1 MLIDREKEL
10 AELNLLLEEP
20 GAHLLAVSGRRRLG
34 KTTLL
39 LEWARRSGRPYL
51 YWVASRALA
60 SFLLRQF
67 SQTVWCQAHPDD
79 IVPATFSFDHWADV
93 FEQVARLAADRHQY
107 IVILDEFPY
116 AVEAD
121 SALPSILQNTWDHY
135 LKATPV
141 VMVLCGSHVGMMG
154 RLLRYDAPLFGRMV
168 GPLRV
173 EPLPFRALAQF
184 FPRYTAPERVAVWA
198 ILGGVP
204 AYLERFNDSQT
215 IAANVRRHVFR
226 STGLFRTDPDHLL
239 HESLREP
246 QNYIAILLAIA
257 AGYHRVIDIISAA
270 GLPGTRQADP
280 YLARLRELGFI
291 RRELPATVP
300 EAKRATSRLSRYVL
314 ADNYLRFY
322 FRFIWPNQGLLEQR
336 LDDRLW
342 ALINEQLQAFV
353 GETAFEE
360 LCREWI
366 LAQARA
372 DRLPFSP
379 DRVGAHWGGGVQVDV
394 VAVGWRERVI
404 LLSGCKWGAEPVGQ
418 RVVRELIEEKTP
430 KVLQRLPGDS
440 LDWTVHYAFFAR
452 AGFTKAAQAE
462 AQTRQA
468 LLVDLGTLDR
478 DLQAAF

>member
-10 AELNLLLEEP
+10 AELNLLLGEP

-39 LEWARRSGRPYL
+39 LEWARRSDRPYL
-51 YWVASRALA
+51 YWVASRAPV

-67 SQTVWCQAHPDD
+67 SQTIWRQVHPDD
-79 IVPATFSFDHWADV
+79 VVPATFSFDQWSDA
-93 FEQVARLAADRHQY
+93 FEQVARLAGDRQY

-116 AVEAD
+116 AIEAD
-121 SALPSILQNTWDHY
+121 PALPSILQNTWDHR
-135 LKATPV
+135 LKATPAV
-141 VMVLCGSHVGMMG
+141 VVLCGSHVGMME
-154 RLLRYDAPLFGRMV
+154 RLLHYDAPLFGRMV

-173 EPLPFRALAQF
+173 GPLPFRALTQF
-184 FPRYTAPERVAVWA
+184 FPHYAAAERVAIWA

-204 AYLERFNDSQT
+204 AYLERFDDSQT

-257 AGYHRVIDIISAA
+257 AGHHQVTDIISAA
-270 GLPGTRQADP
+270 GLPGAKQADP

-291 RRELPATVP
+291 RREIPVTVP
-300 EAKRATSRLSRYVL
+300 EAKRTTSRLSRYVL

-322 FRFIWPNQGLLEQR
+322 FRFIWPHQGLLEQG

-342 ALINEQLQAFV
+342 ELINEQLRAFV

-360 LCREWI
+360 LCREWM
-366 LAQARA
+366 LVQARA
-372 DRLPFSP
+372 GRLLFAP

-394 VAVGWRERVI
+394 VAVGWRERAI
-404 LLSGCKWGAEPVGQ
+404 LLGECKWEAEPVG
-418 RVVRELIEEKTP
+418 RDVIRELIGEKTP
-430 KVLQRLPGDS
+430 KVLQNLAGNG

-452 AGFTKAAQAE
+452 AGFTEAAQAE
-462 AQTRQA
+462 AQARRA
-468 LLVDLGTLDR
+468 LLVDLDTLDR
-478 DLQAAF
+478 DLQAAV

>member
-39 LEWARRSGRPYL
+39 LEWARRSGRPFL
-51 YWVASRALA
+51 YWVASRAPVPL
-60 SFLLRQF
+60 LLRQF
-67 SQTVWCQAHPDD
+67 SQTVWRQTHPDD
-79 IVPATFSFDHWADV
+79 VVPATFSFDHWSDA
-93 FEQVARLAADRHQY
+93 FEQVARLVAGRRY
-107 IVILDEFPY
+107 IAILDEFPH

-121 SALPSILQNTWDHY
+121 SALPSILQNAWDHH

-141 VMVLCGSHVGMMG
+141 VVVLCGSHVGMMEQ
-154 RLLRYDAPLFGRMV
+154 LLHYDAPLFGRMV

-184 FPRYTAPERVAVWA
+184 LPRYTAAERVAVWA

-204 AYLERFNDSQT
+204 AYLERFDNSQS

-257 AGYHRVIDIISAA
+257 AGHHRVTDIVSAA
-270 GLPGTRQADP
+270 GMPGTKQADP

-291 RRELPATVP
+291 QRELPATVP
-300 EAKRATSRLSRYVL
+300 EARRPTSRLSRYVL

-322 FRFIWPNQGLLEQR
+322 FRFIWPHQGLLEQG
-336 LDDRLW
+336 LDERLW
-342 ALINEQLQAFV
+342 ELIGEQLRAFV

-360 LCREWI
+360 LCRQWV
-366 LAQARA
+366 LVQARA
-372 DRLPFSP
+372 GRLPFSP
-379 DRVGAHWGGGVQVDV
+379 DRVGTHWGGGVQVDV
-394 VAVGWRERVI
+394 VAVGWRERAA
-404 LLSGCKWGAEPVGQ
+404 LLGECKWGAEPMS
-418 RVVRELIEEKTP
+418 RNVVRELIEKKSP
-430 KVLQRLPGDS
+430 RLLQRLPDDGA
-440 LDWTVHYAFFAR
+440 DWMLHYALFAR
-452 AGFTKAAQAE
+452 TGFTEAARAE
-462 AQTRQA
+462 ADAHGA
-468 LLVDLGTLDR
+468 LLVDLDTLDR
-478 DLQAAF
+478 DLQATV

>member
-1 MLIDREKEL
+1 MLIDRESEL

-51 YWVASRALA
+51 YWVASRAPA
-60 SFLLRQF
+60 PFLLRQF
-67 SQTVWCQAHPDD
+67 SQTVWRQAHPDD
-79 IVPATFSFDHWADV
+79 VMPVAFSFDHWSDA
-93 FEQVARLAADRHQY
+93 FEQVARLAADRQY

-121 SALPSILQNTWDHY
+121 SALPSILQNAWDHH
-135 LKATPV
+135 LKSTQV
-141 VMVLCGSHVGMMG
+141 VMVLCGSHVGMME

-173 EPLPFRALAQF
+173 EPLPFRALADF
-184 FPRYTAPERVAVWA
+184 FPRYTVAERVAIWA

-204 AYLERFNDSQT
+204 AYLERFDDSQT
-215 IAANVRRHVFR
+215 IAANIRRHVFR

-246 QNYIAILLAIA
+246 QNYITILLAIA
-257 AGYHRVIDIISAA
+257 AGHHRVTDIVSAA
-270 GLPGTRQADP
+270 GLPGTGQADP

-322 FRFIWPNQGLLEQR
+322 FRFIWPHQGLLEQG

-342 ALINEQLQAFV
+342 KLINEQLRAFV
-353 GETAFEE
+353 GEMAFEE
-360 LCREWI
+360 LCREW
-366 LAQARA
+366 LLVRARSS
-372 DRLPFSP
+372 RLPFSP
-379 DRVGAHWGGGVQVDV
+379 DRVGAHWGGGVQADV
-394 VAVGWRERVI
+394 VAVGWRERAI
-404 LLSGCKWGAEPVGQ
+404 LLGECKWGAEPVSRG
-418 RVVRELIEEKTP
+418 VVRELIEEKTP
-430 KVLQRLPGDS
+430 RVLQRMPGDG

-452 AGFTKAAQAE
+452 AGFTKAARAE
-462 AQTRQA
+462 AQARQA
-468 LLVDLGTLDR
+468 LLVDLDTLDR
-478 DLQAAF
+478 DLQAAI